1 MITTAGIGVTVANAS
16 PEVQAA
22 AQYVTEQEYGEGF
35 VEAVKKYL
43 PYFRAMNLST
53 TI

>member
-1 MITTAGIGVTVANAS
+1 MLTTAGIGVTVANAS

-22 AQYVTEQEYGEGF
+22 AQYVTEQEYGDGF
-35 VEAVKKYL
+35 VEAVKKFL
-43 PYFRAMNLST
+43 PYFRAMNRST